1 MLTTMT
7 TRREIRTIS
16 PHPFL
21 ESEGPPAPRLAAFT
35 PLALQRQLRSGRS
48 KNRWARHAVTLAAVL
63 SVVLISGCARTAA
76 QPGEPPP
83 SKVTVAR
90 VAPQDV
96 TEWDEFT
103 GRLEAVN
110 SVSVRP
116 RVSGY
121 VSAVRFEEGAIV
133 RRGDPLFLIDPRP
146 FEAEV
151 DRLRAELNR
160 ARATVRRAKSEL
172 DRAGRLASENA
183 MSREEQERRAAFAEE
198 SSAQVAAVEA
208 ALRAAELNL
217 EFTRITSPIDGRV
230 GRAIVTQG
238 NLVSSGPGEATI
250 LTTVVSLDPIYA
262 TFDADEQAFLQYAA
276 MARKAAGAKGQ
287 GALPIRL
294 ALASDRNFPI
304 EGKLN
309 FLDNQI
315 DPATGTIRARAIFRN
330 ADRSLTP
337 GLFVRLQ
344 LPKATQRAGLLIQD
358 RAVGTDLDKRFVY
371 VVKPDHTIEY
381 RGVELGPLVNG
392 LRVVRSGVNDG
403 DLVVV
408 NGLQRVRPGVKV
420 EPVIVAMDE
429 PVVPAEPKAA
439 SGGEKSG
446 ARKSGAEKSAAE
458 K

>member
-16 PHPFL
+16 LHPSL
-21 ESEGPPAPRLAAFT
+21 ESAGPPAPRLAAFT

-48 KNRWARHAVTLAAVL
+48 MNRWARHAVILAAVL
-63 SVVLISGCARTAA
+63 AGVLSSGCARTAA

-83 SKVTVAR
+83 SKVTVAK

-183 MSREEQERRAAFAEE
+183 MSHEEQERRASFAEE

-262 TFDADEQAFLQYAA
+262 TFDADEQAYLQYSA

-294 ALASDRNFPI
+294 ALASDRSFPI

-344 LPKATQRAGLLIQD
+344 LPKATKRAGLLIQD

-392 LRVVRSGVNDG
+392 LRVVRSGVNNG

-420 EPVIVAMDE
+420 EPVIVAMNE

-446 ARKSGAEKSAAE
+446 AEKSGVEKSAAE